1 MIIYTY
7 NKLFI
12 MTLIS
17 NLIGGIMA
25 NKGPK
30 TARGAMRKML
40 TGDGRKNLDTAVSET
55 LFGKKKTKK
64 K

>member
-12 MTLIS
+12 LTLIDD
-17 NLIGGIMA
+17 LIGEIMA

-30 TARGAMRKML
+30 TAQGAMRKML